1 MERRRL
7 ENIFNYAIT
16 TQKKEDMNNEVVIT
30 INEEVPINLKCFF
43 TEYNYDFGVMY
54 SCIYVKDNLR
64 DIMLLY
70 EDIHEVEIA
79 FK

>member
-16 TQKKEDMNNEVVIT
+16 TQKEDMNKEVVIT
-30 INEEVPINLKCFF
+30 INEEVPINLERFF
-43 TEYNYDFGVMY
+43 TEYNYDFGLMH
-54 SCIYVKDNLR
+54 SCIYVKDDQR